1 MEKHATWRDCL
12 GERFARQTQ
21 ALMATLATIAGLL
34 LGVSPSVAQTAQTS
48 QTVGTDLVATQNADL
63 GAAADPISDYFNHW
77 FQRVDAIQAQQP
89 HWMTPVATTTP
100 RLEEEFRYDQMFE
113 TLGHSGGHLDNFD
126 GGKGLELIPFDPVE
140 VIVGMPPYI
149 EKSTAKTSV
158 SGFNDWPFLLIKY
171 RLLSANE
178 QNGNYIVSA
187 FLQGSAPTGIMA
199 LTSNSYMITPTIAAG
214 IGLGDFDIQTTLGES
229 FPLQNTTTGKVMSW
243 NTTLQYHVWSVVW
256 PEVEFNYMHFSG
268 GERDGFN
275 QAFVTPG
282 VVFGRFP
289 LFDRVKLIVGGGY
302 QFAVMPSPSVPK
314 PLTPMYKNNFILTT
328 RFAF

>member
-1 MEKHATWRDCL
+1 MGKHATWRVCR
-12 GERFARQTQ
+12 GEWFAHQTQ
-21 ALMATLATIAGLL
+21 IWLATVATIVGVL

-48 QTVGTDLVATQNADL
+48 QTAGTDSVATQNAEL

-77 FQRVDAIQAQQP
+77 FQRVDSIQAQQP

-100 RLEEEFRYDQMFE
+100 RLEEEFRYDQFFE

-140 VIVGMPPYI
+140 VIVGLPPYI
-149 EKSTAKTSV
+149 EKSTPKTTI
-158 SGFNDWPFLLIKY
+158 SGFNDWPFLLVKY

-178 QNGNYIVSA
+178 QNGNYILTA

-199 LTSNSYMITPTIAAG
+199 LTSNSYMITPTIAGG
-214 IGLGDFDIQTTLGES
+214 IGFGDFDIQSTVGES
-229 FPLQNTTTGKVMSW
+229 FPTEKTDVGKVLSW
-243 NTTLQYHVWSVVW
+243 NTTLQYHLWDVVW
-256 PEVEFNYMHFSG
+256 PAVEFNFMHFST
-268 GERDGFN
+268 GERNGLN
-275 QAFVTPG
+275 QAFITPE
-282 VVFGRFP
+282 VIFGRFHIVN
-289 LFDRVKLIVGGGY
+289 RVRLIVGAGY
-302 QFAVMPSPSVPK
+302 QIAVMPEPTVPK